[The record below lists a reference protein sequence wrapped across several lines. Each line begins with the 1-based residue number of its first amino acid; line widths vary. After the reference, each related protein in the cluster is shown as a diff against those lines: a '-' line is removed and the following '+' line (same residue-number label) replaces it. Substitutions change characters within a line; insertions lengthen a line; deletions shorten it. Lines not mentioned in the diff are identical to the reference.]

1 MGVELRSPRTFLDR
15 TLRPVAAV
23 DVQYRKQNNWH
34 TDLFM
39 RAGVHSRSCL
49 SSTRKSAAAGVLQRL
64 LANGQFYRE
73 RIEYVGRGIHF
84 YLYRRSALEPVER
97 QPAPAGTGEGISTSR
112 SSPWQAWVSHQGQ
125 RRAVLR
131 SRARATDRGTRV
143 RSLATRRRD
152 GFGHRPRP
160 TRCGRRCLMPPR
172 RGQASRS
179 DVVGNPQFAPDVS
192 GA

>member
-1 MGVELRSPRTFLDR
+1 MGRCGPLPPSTSSTASRTTGTR
-15 TLRPVAAV
+15 PVHAGRRPVREAASLRPE
-23 DVQYRKQNNWH
+23 NP
-34 TDLFM
+34 
-39 RAGVHSRSCL
+39 
-49 SSTRKSAAAGVLQRL
+49 AAAGVLQRL